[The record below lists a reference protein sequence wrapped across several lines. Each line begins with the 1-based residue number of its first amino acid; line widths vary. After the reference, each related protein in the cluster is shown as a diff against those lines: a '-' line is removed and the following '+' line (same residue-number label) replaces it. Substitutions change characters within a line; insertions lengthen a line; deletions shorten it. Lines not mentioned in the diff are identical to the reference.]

1 MKTTEKKLLSNE
13 EIASFCSQA
22 AMLFQAGIPPVEG
35 MAILQSDAQSPE
47 GKAIFEEILTVCRQG
62 ESFHKALE
70 ATKVFPDY
78 CLHMIALGEESGNL
92 DVCMSSLAD
101 YYEKEDAIAGSIRDA
116 VTYPF
121 IMIAM
126 MAAVIVVLVSRV
138 MPIFEQVYIELGSE
152 MTGFAA
158 SLLRLGN
165 HLNRYSFIFVSI
177 LCILLLLYLFATRTQ
192 TGKRVT
198 ARFLNWFP
206 LTRRFYESVACE
218 RFSSGMALTLS
229 SGMDTY
235 SSLDM
240 VAALVGNEKMKQ
252 KILSCKEAINAGA
265 NFAEALTGVVR
276 MRAEPANMRQAHRP
290 RHCAPRETQGDRSD
304 HSMVIKQR
312 KHRMIVEML
321 RHACQIGGGRI
332 KLNPE
337 RFNGRVGGQHQRQI
351 IVFIIQRQTPE
362 MVRHNPCSSGEL
374 R

>member
-1 MKTTEKKLLSNE
+1 
-13 EIASFCSQA
+13 
-22 AMLFQAGIPPVEG
+22 
-35 MAILQSDAQSPE
+35 
-47 GKAIFEEILTVCRQG
+47 
-62 ESFHKALE
+62 
-70 ATKVFPDY
+70 
-78 CLHMIALGEESGNL
+78 
-92 DVCMSSLAD
+92 
-101 YYEKEDAIAGSIRDA
+101 
-116 VTYPF
+116 
-121 IMIAM
+121 MIAM

-218 RFSSGMALTLS
+218 RFASGMALTLS

-252 KILSCKEAINAGA
+252 NILSCKEAINAGA
-265 NFAEALTGVVR
+265 NFAEALTGAGIFNHLYSQMVSVGFRSGNVDVVLKKIADR
-276 MRAEPANMRQAHRP
+276 YEENTNRRLQSIIAILEP
-290 RHCAPRETQGDRSD
+290 TL
-304 HSMVIKQR
+304 VIILSV
-312 KHRMIVEML
+312 IVGLILLSVILPLMGIMTS
-321 RHACQIGGGRI
+321 IG
-332 KLNPE
+332 
-337 RFNGRVGGQHQRQI
+337 
-351 IVFIIQRQTPE
+351 
-362 MVRHNPCSSGEL
+362 
-374 R
+374 

>member
-177 LCILLLLYLFATRTQ
+177 LCIWNRLLHVYFEHHSQPQLLH
-192 TGKRVT
+192 RV
-198 ARFLNWFP
+198 ARILP
-206 LTRRFYESVACE
+206 AKLPSLQKVLL
-218 RFSSGMALTLS
+218 RFSPEEHTL
-229 SGMDTY
+229 
-235 SSLDM
+235 
-240 VAALVGNEKMKQ
+240 
-252 KILSCKEAINAGA
+252 
-265 NFAEALTGVVR
+265 
-276 MRAEPANMRQAHRP
+276 
-290 RHCAPRETQGDRSD
+290 
-304 HSMVIKQR
+304 
-312 KHRMIVEML
+312 
-321 RHACQIGGGRI
+321 
-332 KLNPE
+332 
-337 RFNGRVGGQHQRQI
+337 
-351 IVFIIQRQTPE
+351 
-362 MVRHNPCSSGEL
+362 
-374 R
+374 

>member
-1 MKTTEKKLLSNE
+1 
-13 EIASFCSQA
+13 
-22 AMLFQAGIPPVEG
+22 
-35 MAILQSDAQSPE
+35 
-47 GKAIFEEILTVCRQG
+47 
-62 ESFHKALE
+62 
-70 ATKVFPDY
+70 
-78 CLHMIALGEESGNL
+78 
-92 DVCMSSLAD
+92 MSSLAD

-206 LTRRFYESVACE
+206 LTRRFYESVA
-218 RFSSGMALTLS
+218 SGMALTLS

-265 NFAEALTGVVR
+265 NFAEALTGAGIFNHLYSQMVSVGFRSGNVDVVLKKIADR
-276 MRAEPANMRQAHRP
+276 YEETTNRRLQSIIAILEP
-290 RHCAPRETQGDRSD
+290 TL
-304 HSMVIKQR
+304 VIILSV
-312 KHRMIVEML
+312 IVGLILLSVILPLMGIMTS
-321 RHACQIGGGRI
+321 IG
-332 KLNPE
+332 
-337 RFNGRVGGQHQRQI
+337 
-351 IVFIIQRQTPE
+351 
-362 MVRHNPCSSGEL
+362 
-374 R
+374 

>member
-1 MKTTEKKLLSNE
+1 MKTTEQKLLSNE
-13 EIASFCSQA
+13 EIASFCNQA

-47 GKAIFEEILTVCRQG
+47 GKAIFDQILTVCRQG

-70 ATKVFPDY
+70 ATGVFPDY

-92 DVCMSSLAD
+92 DVCMNSLAD
-101 YYEKEDAIAGSIRDA
+101 YYEKEDAIASSIRDA

-138 MPIFEQVYIELGSE
+138 MPIFEQVYVELGSE

-177 LCILLLLYLFATRTQ
+177 LCVILLLYLFATRTQ
-192 TGKRVT
+192 GGKRTT

-218 RFSSGMALTLS
+218 RFASGMALTLS

-252 KILSCKEAINAGA
+252 KILNCKEAINAGA
-265 NFAEALTGVVR
+265 NFAEALTGAGIFNHLYSQMVSVGFR
-276 MRAEPANMRQAHRP
+276 SGNVDMVLRKITDRYEENTNRRLQSIIAVLEP
-290 RHCAPRETQGDRSD
+290 TL
-304 HSMVIKQR
+304 VIILSV
-312 KHRMIVEML
+312 IVGLILLSVILPLMGIMTS
-321 RHACQIGGGRI
+321 IG
-332 KLNPE
+332 
-337 RFNGRVGGQHQRQI
+337 
-351 IVFIIQRQTPE
+351 
-362 MVRHNPCSSGEL
+362 
-374 R
+374 

>member
-1 MKTTEKKLLSNE
+1 M
-13 EIASFCSQA
+13 
-22 AMLFQAGIPPVEG
+22 
-35 MAILQSDAQSPE
+35 
-47 GKAIFEEILTVCRQG
+47 
-62 ESFHKALE
+62 
-70 ATKVFPDY
+70 
-78 CLHMIALGEESGNL
+78 
-92 DVCMSSLAD
+92 
-101 YYEKEDAIAGSIRDA
+101 RDA

-138 MPIFEQVYIELGSE
+138 MPIFEQVYVELGSE

-192 TGKRVT
+192 TGKRTT

-218 RFSSGMALTLS
+218 RFASGMALTLS

-252 KILSCKEAINAGA
+252 KILICKEAINAGA
-265 NFAEALTGVVR
+265 NFAEALIDADIFNHLYSQMVSVGFRSGNVDVVLKKIADR
-276 MRAEPANMRQAHRP
+276 YEEDTNRKLQSIIAILEP
-290 RHCAPRETQGDRSD
+290 TL
-304 HSMVIKQR
+304 VIILSV
-312 KHRMIVEML
+312 IVGLILLSVILPLMGIMTS
-321 RHACQIGGGRI
+321 IG
-332 KLNPE
+332 
-337 RFNGRVGGQHQRQI
+337 
-351 IVFIIQRQTPE
+351 
-362 MVRHNPCSSGEL
+362 
-374 R
+374 

>member
-1 MKTTEKKLLSNE
+1 
-13 EIASFCSQA
+13 
-22 AMLFQAGIPPVEG
+22 MLFQAGIPPVEG

-177 LCILLLLYLFATRTQ
+177 LCILLLLYLFSTRTQ

-206 LTRRFYESVACE
+206 LHQTFLLKVMAAANV
-218 RFSSGMALTLS
+218 FASGMALTLS

-265 NFAEALTGVVR
+265 NFAEALTGAGIFNHLYSQMVSVGFRSGNVDVVLKKIADR
-276 MRAEPANMRQAHRP
+276 YEENTNRRLQSIIAILEP
-290 RHCAPRETQGDRSD
+290 TL
-304 HSMVIKQR
+304 VIILSV
-312 KHRMIVEML
+312 IVGLILLSVILPLMGIMTS
-321 RHACQIGGGRI
+321 IG
-332 KLNPE
+332 
-337 RFNGRVGGQHQRQI
+337 
-351 IVFIIQRQTPE
+351 
-362 MVRHNPCSSGEL
+362 
-374 R
+374 

>member
-177 LCILLLLYLFATRTQ
+177 LCILLLLYLFSTRTQ

-218 RFSSGMALTLS
+218 RFA

-265 NFAEALTGVVR
+265 NFAEALTGAGIFNHLYSQMVSVGFRSGNVDVVLKKIADRLISDRNLDLVIIKTIPDQTDLHLCTGGTADEINRIYIIFQGTEPDLHRVARVRLKRNLILRGFIAVER
-276 MRAEPANMRQAHRP
+276 MLVEHRP
-290 RHCAPRETQGDRSD
+290 H
-304 HSMVIKQR
+304 
-312 KHRMIVEML
+312 L
-321 RHACQIGGGRI
+321 
-332 KLNPE
+332 
-337 RFNGRVGGQHQRQI
+337 
-351 IVFIIQRQTPE
+351 
-362 MVRHNPCSSGEL
+362 
-374 R
+374 

>member
-1 MKTTEKKLLSNE
+1 MKTTEQKLLSNE
-13 EIASFCSQA
+13 EIASFCNQA

-47 GKAIFEEILTVCRQG
+47 GRAIFDQILTVCRQG
-62 ESFHKALE
+62 ESFYKALE
-70 ATKVFPDY
+70 ATGVFPDY

-92 DVCMSSLAD
+92 DVCMNSLAD

-138 MPIFEQVYIELGSE
+138 MPIFEQVYVELGSE

-177 LCILLLLYLFATRTQ
+177 LCVILLLYLFATRTQ
-192 TGKRVT
+192 GGKRTT

-218 RFSSGMALTLS
+218 RFASGMALL
-229 SGMDTY
+229 
-235 SSLDM
+235 
-240 VAALVGNEKMKQ
+240 
-252 KILSCKEAINAGA
+252 
-265 NFAEALTGVVR
+265 
-276 MRAEPANMRQAHRP
+276 
-290 RHCAPRETQGDRSD
+290 
-304 HSMVIKQR
+304 
-312 KHRMIVEML
+312 
-321 RHACQIGGGRI
+321 
-332 KLNPE
+332 
-337 RFNGRVGGQHQRQI
+337 
-351 IVFIIQRQTPE
+351 
-362 MVRHNPCSSGEL
+362 
-374 R
+374 